1 MKNLFYFISLIFI
14 FVAPQLLAADKAAVI
29 SRDTELFS
37 KPFKDAE
44 TITELST
51 QTAIIILKR
60 KGGWY
65 QIKTDTKQGWVR
77 LTHVRLAR
85 KNKAKQDAENNVGEI
100 LSGLATGREKSDQT
114 TTATA
119 VKGLSEEELR
129 NAEADVDALN
139 ALDNFA
145 VDEKADNESGLQ
157 TRKID
162 YLASD
167 GPAPKQKATNNNE
180 EEDEL

>member
-14 FVAPQLLAADKAAVI
+14 IVAPQLFAADKAAVI

-37 KPFKDAE
+37 KPFKDADVL
-44 TITELST
+44 TELPN
-51 QTAIIILKR
+51 QTAIIIVKR

-65 QIKTDTKQGWVR
+65 EIKAETQQGWVR

-85 KNKAKQDAENNVGEI
+85 KNKAKQDADNNVGEI
-100 LSGLATGREKSDQT
+100 LSGLATGRGKSDQV

-129 NAEADVDALN
+129 NAKPDVDALN
-139 ALDNFA
+139 ALDDFA
-145 VDEKADNESGLQ
+145 VDEKANNDSGLE

-162 YLASD
+162 YLAGDS
-167 GPAPKQKATNNNE
+167 PAAKPANT
-180 EEDEL
+180 EEDDDL

>member
-1 MKNLFYFISLIFI
+1 MRKLLYFSTLIF
-14 FVAPQLLAADKAAVI
+14 VCLTSSLSAADKSAVI

-44 TITELST
+44 TITQLST

-65 QIKTDTKQGWVR
+65 QIKTDTNEGWVR

-85 KNKAKQDAENNVGEI
+85 KNKAQQDPDNNVGEI
-100 LSGLATGREKSDQT
+100 LSGLATGREKSDQA

-129 NAEADVDALN
+129 NAEPDVDALN

-145 VDEKADNESGLQ
+145 VNENADNESGLQ
-157 TRKID
+157 THKVD
-162 YLASD
+162 YLAGD
-167 GPAPKQKATNNNE
+167 GPEIKKTSPN
-180 EEDEL
+180 EEDE